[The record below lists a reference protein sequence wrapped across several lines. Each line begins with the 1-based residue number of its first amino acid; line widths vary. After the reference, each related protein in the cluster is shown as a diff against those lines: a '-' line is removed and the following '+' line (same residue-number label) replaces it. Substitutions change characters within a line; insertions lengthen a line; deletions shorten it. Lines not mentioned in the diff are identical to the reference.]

1 MTPTKEEM
9 QQLTDE
15 FIHFQINQMTRE
27 EMASYVYNSMRQEI
41 ICQRTHLPLNESL
54 KLQIDEYDENLYDI
68 LLSYIRDEENSYEA
82 LTDLIC
88 FAYDNGYYHNRYN
101 TKVFDD
107 MADAVI
113 EAKHSSL

>member
-54 KLQIDEYDENLYDI
+54 KLQIDEYDEKLYDI
-68 LLSYIRDEENSYEA
+68 
-82 LTDLIC
+82 
-88 FAYDNGYYHNRYN
+88 
-101 TKVFDD
+101 DD
-107 MADAVI
+107 MFYDYQFVDI
-113 EAKHSSL
+113 KEESELIDPEPEVF